1 MIYSNLSLDRWR
13 EKRLRDRERER
24 ERKIQRVPLT
34 KNV

>member
-13 EKRLRDRERER
+13 EKRLR
-24 ERKIQRVPLT
+24 ERKIPRVPLT